1 MTEAQEKEIIS
12 KLTEQEKKQYETI
25 KQEKGLRLANN
36 VTEEIIKKFLIIMKE
51 ETRFKLDD
59 GRDFVNTWLEELQ
72 TGKDYYLINDN
83 PNYSPIIRYNPK
95 NTWTILWIQIATN
108 VNGKQYYN
116 KFTGRS
122 KERWGEK

>member
-59 GRDFVNTWLEELQ
+59 GRDFVNT
-72 TGKDYYLINDN
+72 
-83 PNYSPIIRYNPK
+83 
-95 NTWTILWIQIATN
+95 
-108 VNGKQYYN
+108 
-116 KFTGRS
+116 
-122 KERWGEK
+122 